1 MENPNNQSVVLNIGC
16 GPTRIPGSIG
26 LDKVKI
32 EGFVD
37 VVHDLNQTPYP
48 FGDNS
53 VDEIHIYHVLEHLEN
68 PITKLEDL
76 HRILKPGGVIHI
88 RVPHFSSMGAFT
100 DLTHIRPF
108 GYISFDCFQKDN
120 PQHYYT
126 KVEFNITKKELKY
139 FGQYPN
145 TGDYEKYIHPNKCNI
160 FVRPFVLLMNFLM
173 NISPVLFERVWC
185 YWFGGACEI
194 VVDMKAV
201 K

>member
-1 MENPNNQSVVLNIGC
+1 MKKNSKLVVLNIGC
-16 GPTRIPGSIG
+16 GPTRIPDSIG

-37 VVHDLNQTPYP
+37 VIHDLNITPYP
-48 FGDNS
+48 FEDNS
-53 VDEIHIYHVLEHLEN
+53 VDEIHLYHVLEHLTD
-68 PITKLEDL
+68 PIDKLEDL

-100 DLTHIRPF
+100 DITHIRPF
-108 GYISFDCFQKDN
+108 GYTSFDCFEKNN
-120 PQHYYT
+120 PQHYYS
-126 KVEFNITKKELKY
+126 KVEFKILSRELKY

-145 TGDYEKYIHPNKCNI
+145 KGVYEKYIHPNQCHLL
-160 FVRPFVLLMNFLM
+160 VRPFVLAINFLM
-173 NISPVLFERVWC
+173 NLAPTVFERIWC
-185 YWFGGACEI
+185 YWVGGACEV